1 MHTTTIGFIG
11 TGRIAKA
18 LIAGLVRDR
27 NNEISGYDKDPT
39 IADGVCK
46 EFGIT
51 RKNSMGELAESVDCI
66 ILAVKPYQIETV
78 LEELRC
84 ELRPDQLLISVA
96 AGITSEFIRARSLE
110 NMHVIRVMPNTPA
123 FVGEGMTVIS
133 RGKCATDED
142 LAQAKKIFSAIGKVT
157 ILDEKHMDAATAVS
171 GSGPAYMFLI
181 IDALAEGGKQCG
193 LSDDEA
199 VTLSAQTMLGAA
211 KLVLESQKKP
221 AALIKDVTTPGGTTE
236 TGLLQRKTHNVRQ
249 AMIDTVKAAA
259 QRSDELKQ

>member
-18 LIAGLVRDR
+18 LLAGLVRDR
-27 NNEISGYDKDPT
+27 NNEISGYDKDPA

-142 LAQAKKIFSAIGKVT
+142 LALADKIFSAIGKVAV
-157 ILDEKHMDAATAVS
+157 LDETRMDAATAVS
-171 GSGPAYMFLI
+171 GSGPAYMFHI
-181 IDALAEGGKQCG
+181 IDALAEGGRRCG
-193 LSDDEA
+193 LSDEEA
-199 VTLSAQTMLGAA
+199 VVLSAQTMLGAA
-211 KLVLESQKKP
+211 KLVLESKKKP

-236 TGLLQRKTHNVRQ
+236 AGLHRMEVHNVRQ
-249 AMIDTVKAAA
+249 AMIETVKAAA
-259 QRSDELKQ
+259 DRSVELKQ

>member
-1 MHTTTIGFIG
+1 MHTITIGFIG

-18 LIAGLVRDR
+18 LIAGLVRDN
-27 NNEISGYDKDPT
+27 NNEISGYDKDPAV
-39 IADGVCK
+39 ADAVCK

-51 RKNSMGELAESVDCI
+51 RKNSMSELVQSANCI
-66 ILAVKPYQIETV
+66 VLAVKPYQIETV
-78 LEELRC
+78 LEELRR

-96 AGITSEFIRARSLE
+96 AGITSEFIRTRSLE
-110 NMHVIRVMPNTPA
+110 EMHVIRVMPNTPA
-123 FVGEGMTVIS
+123 FVGEGMTVVS
-133 RGKCATDED
+133 RGKCATDAD
-142 LAQAKKIFSAIGKVT
+142 LAQAEKIFSAIGKVAV
-157 ILDEKHMDAATAVS
+157 LDEIHMDAATAVS
-171 GSGPAYMFLI
+171 GSGPAYMFHI

-236 TGLLQRKTHNVRQ
+236 AGLHQMEAHNVRQ
-249 AMIDTVKAAA
+249 AMIDTVTAAA
-259 QRSDELKQ
+259 QRSVELKQ

>member
-236 TGLLQRKTHNVRQ
+236 TGLLQMKTHNVRQ